1 MAHSYWAEE
10 DEGFREDERREDESI
25 EDEDEDEDREE
36 REIKELRKETVAGP
50 VSRSPEEIQA
60 AREKTTFGG
69 SFNKVG
75 GEQERPG
82 GHGHVGTGC

>member
-1 MAHSYWAEE
+1 MAHSYWGEE
-10 DEGFREDERREDESI
+10 NDEFREDESI
-25 EDEDEDEDREE
+25 EDGDEDEDEDREE

-50 VSRSPEEIQA
+50 VSRSPEENQA

-82 GHGHVGTGC
+82 GHGHMGTAC